1 MERIFRPITV
11 QHGETTKRVYIN
23 VTLIEYIEETDFPK
37 NKIKK
42 ESRHNI
48 KSHLRSLID
57 VEDWD
62 EVENE
67 RQQDSIHSRKR

>member
-1 MERIFRPITV
+1 VGKSR
-11 QHGETTKRVYIN
+11 KRFK
-23 VTLIEYIEETDFPK
+23 EYIEETDFPK
-37 NKIKK
+37 KKIKK

-62 EVENE
+62 EVEND
-67 RQQDSIHSRKR
+67 RQQDSIYSRKR

>member
-1 MERIFRPITV
+1 MGKSR
-11 QHGETTKRVYIN
+11 KRFK
-23 VTLIEYIEETDFPK
+23 EYIEETDFK
-37 NKIKK
+37 KKKIKK

-48 KSHLRSLID
+48 KNHLRSLID

>member
-1 MERIFRPITV
+1 MGKSR
-11 QHGETTKRVYIN
+11 KRFK
-23 VTLIEYIEETDFPK
+23 EYIEETDFLK
-37 NKIKK
+37 KKIKK

-62 EVENE
+62 EVEND
-67 RQQDSIHSRKR
+67 RQQDSIYSRKR

>member
-1 MERIFRPITV
+1 MGKSR
-11 QHGETTKRVYIN
+11 KRFK
-23 VTLIEYIEETDFPK
+23 EYIEETDFPK
-37 NKIKK
+37 KKIKK
-42 ESRHNI
+42 ESRHNT

>member
-1 MERIFRPITV
+1 MGKSR
-11 QHGETTKRVYIN
+11 KRFK
-23 VTLIEYIEETDFPK
+23 EYIEETDFPK
-37 NKIKK
+37 KKIKK

-62 EVENE
+62 ELENE
-67 RQQDSIHSRKR
+67 RQEFEHSNHSRER